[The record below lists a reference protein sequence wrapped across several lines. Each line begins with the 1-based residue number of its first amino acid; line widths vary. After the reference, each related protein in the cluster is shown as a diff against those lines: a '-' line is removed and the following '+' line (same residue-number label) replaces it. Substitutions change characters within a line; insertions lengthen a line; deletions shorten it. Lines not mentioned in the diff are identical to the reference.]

1 MEALRVAQQLK
12 DLATDPQNRRTIVR
26 VRSARVADSLRRAWR
41 LSYQFLQLAVL
52 ALINKCFT
60 AANRIVLVLIGHVL

>member
-26 VRSARVADSLRRAWR
+26 VRKARLRVGYSVVPLRACVYSSYNDSTV
-41 LSYQFLQLAVL
+41 LSSQASVL
-52 ALINKCFT
+52 ARSK
-60 AANRIVLVLIGHVL
+60 